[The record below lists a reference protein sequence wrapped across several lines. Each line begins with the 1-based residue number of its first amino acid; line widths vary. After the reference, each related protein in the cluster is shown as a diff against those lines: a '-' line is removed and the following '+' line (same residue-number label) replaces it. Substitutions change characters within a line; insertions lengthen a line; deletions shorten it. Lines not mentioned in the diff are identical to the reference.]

1 MSTFRAALALCAIAA
16 TLAQAAPAAAQFSDS
31 YNFIKAVKDKDVGK
45 ARDFLDKPGNTV
57 VNVRE
62 GDTGDAALHIVV
74 RRRDVPWL
82 GFLLQANADANVR
95 DRAGNT
101 PLLLAAV
108 SGFTEGVR
116 ILLLVRA
123 QVDLKNNAGETPLIK
138 AVQARDAAT
147 AKMLLDAG
155 ADADITDNAA
165 GYSARDYALQDKRGG
180 ALARLIKDAPKRQAK
195 AQQGPQL

>member
-1 MSTFRAALALCAIAA
+1 MSTFRAVLGLCAMVAA
-16 TLAQAAPAAAQFSDS
+16 LAQATPAAAQFSDA

-62 GDTGDAALHIVV
+62 GDSGDAALHIVV
-74 RRRDVPWL
+74 RRRDAPWL
-82 GFLLQANADANVR
+82 GLLLQANADANVR

-101 PLLLAAV
+101 PLLLASV
-108 SGFTEGVR
+108 SGFAEGVR

-123 QVDLKNNAGETPLIK
+123 QVDLKNNSGETPLIK
-138 AVQARDAAT
+138 AVQARDAGI

-155 ADADITDNAA
+155 ADPDVTDSAA

-180 ALARLIKDAPKRQAK
+180 TLARLLKDAPKRQSRP
-195 AQQGPQL
+195 QQGPQL